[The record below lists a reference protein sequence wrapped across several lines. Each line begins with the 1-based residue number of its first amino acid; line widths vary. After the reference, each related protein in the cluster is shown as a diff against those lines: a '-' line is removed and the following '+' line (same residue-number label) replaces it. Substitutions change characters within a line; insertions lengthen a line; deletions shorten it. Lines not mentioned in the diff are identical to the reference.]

1 MTRLQILLISL
12 ALISL
17 ATSTAQAKKD
27 APPCAVD
34 AAAQAENLLKFH
46 VTDGGKMPE
55 MADDAAPV
63 DVSDVRRVG
72 DLKPLRGKGRYDVL
86 EVTGHVIKAE
96 YRIHLIYAA
105 MPDQC
110 LLMGQEILEID
121 GPF

>member
-1 MTRLQILLISL
+1 MNRLQNLLISL

-17 ATSTAQAKKD
+17 TAGAAHAKRD

-34 AAAQAENLLKFH
+34 AAARAENLLKFH

-55 MADDAAPV
+55 MADAAAPV
-63 DVSDVRRVG
+63 DVGDVKRIG

-96 YRIHLIYAA
+96 YRIHLIYAV
-105 MPDQC
+105 MQDQC
-110 LLMGQEILEID
+110 LLMGQEIIEID